1 MCFQC
6 QNHHKRNVAHFLYSW
21 LCLCPLLCVFSPVFA
36 VLATFFDNVQ
46 VEYLLADTIQFGKRC
61 EADTKAQ
68 TVRFQC
74 QNDHKRNVDHFLCSW
89 LCLYLFSPVVLLCKY
104 RSTAAW
110 FLETSFDHMQVRHRP
125 NWKALRHRFQG
136 ANDVLTVTNKIFG
149 LHFYRRL

>member
-6 QNHHKRNVAHFLYSW
+6 QNNHKRNVAHFLYSW

-46 VEYLLADTIQFGKRC
+46 VEYLLAGTIQFGKHC

-89 LCLYLFSPVVLLCKY
+89 LCLYMFSPVVLLCKY
-104 RSTAAW
+104 RSTAAGSW
-110 FLETSFDHMQVRHRP
+110 KHRSTKCRYGIVP
-125 NWKALRHRFQG
+125 IGKLCDIDSKAQITKASLS
-136 ANDVLTVTNKIFG
+136 
-149 LHFYRRL
+149 

>member
-1 MCFQC
+1 MCSVLFSLFWQHSSTMC
-6 QNHHKRNVAHFLYSW
+6 RWSIFLQTRSNLESAAKQN
-21 LCLCPLLCVFSPVFA
+21 
-36 VLATFFDNVQ
+36 
-46 VEYLLADTIQFGKRC
+46 
-61 EADTKAQ
+61 TKAQ

-125 NWKALRHRFQG
+125 NWKALRHRSQG

-149 LHFYRRL
+149 LHFLQTVMTSFACNTHDDAQVHAHDLLSSAR